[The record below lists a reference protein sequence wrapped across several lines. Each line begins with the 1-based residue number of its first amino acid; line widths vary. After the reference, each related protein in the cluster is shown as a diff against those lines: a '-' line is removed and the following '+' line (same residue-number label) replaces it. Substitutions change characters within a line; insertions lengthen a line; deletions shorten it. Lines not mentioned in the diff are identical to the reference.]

1 PFSYHSPAPS
11 ERIAVPLLT
20 LPRLKADELL
30 IAAAL
35 CAAPWLASA
44 QPVSGAAAPTS
55 VTLLVPAAQPGAPLP
70 RELGKPE
77 DDVEVTVDRYQIDG
91 LSAPTPEAVALLT
104 EATAPYV
111 GGKRSFED
119 LVNATAAVT
128 RVLQRDLG
136 YYVGFAY
143 LPEQA
148 AGTGVVHIQVLEGR
162 LDEVTLNWPQ
172 DAAAAP
178 PVRRDIVEAHL
189 SALRPGSILRVRD
202 VERVAFLI
210 NDLRGI
216 STRFEIGPGRELGTA
231 SLIVTPRAESRVI
244 TRVELDTLGSRY
256 TGRGRLGGVVGVAS
270 PTGRGDALSISSLTS
285 LTGGLGYGGISY
297 ALPVGTQGL
306 KLGASLARV
315 HYEIDEDDY
324 PQQLNG
330 HAVAGGLT
338 ALYPMVRTRNLNVFG
353 QAGFEDKRFTD
364 RQDGVPARRK
374 RSHDWQFSLLGDFR
388 DQAFG
393 GAINT
398 FEVNWL
404 QGRMRYED
412 GEAPAG
418 LKRNFGKATLAYS
431 RLQNLVSNR
440 LQFYGR
446 YKAQLS
452 GTSLDASERFAV
464 GGPSSVRAF
473 APGEASADTGHVLTG
488 ELRFLPPE
496 AWFGRVSRELVFTA
510 FYDWGHAKFSHDADL
525 QVAGRDNTATLSA
538 HGLGVIWE
546 RPNDMAFRLNLAWR
560 GAGDA
565 VADPIDHSF
574 RANAVLSKTF

>member
-1 PFSYHSPAPS
+1 M
-11 ERIAVPLLT
+11 PLLT
-20 LPRLKADELL
+20 LPRLKADKLL
-30 IAAAL
+30 IAAL
-35 CAAPWLASA
+35 CAAPWMASA
-44 QPVSGAAAPTS
+44 QPAAGSAASVLPTL
-55 VTLLVPAAQPGAPLP
+55 TAPAAQPGTPLP

-77 DDVEVTVDRYQIDG
+77 DDVELDVNRYQIDG

-104 EATAPYV
+104 QATAPYV
-111 GGKRSFED
+111 GPKRSFED

-148 AGTGVVHIQVLEGR
+148 TGTGVVHIQVLEGR
-162 LDEVTLNWPQ
+162 LDEVTLKWPEGESS
-172 DAAAAP
+172 AP
-178 PVRRDIVEAHL
+178 PVRREVVEGYLA
-189 SALRPGSILRVRD
+189 ALRPGSILRVRD

-216 STRFEIGPGRELGTA
+216 STRFEIGPGREAGTA
-231 SLIVTPRAESRVI
+231 SLIVTPRAEARVS
-244 TRVELDTLGSRY
+244 TRIELDTLGSRY
-256 TGRGRLGGVVGVAS
+256 TGIGRIGGVVGVAS
-270 PTGRGDALSISSLTS
+270 PTGRGDAIVISSLTS
-285 LTGGLGYGGISY
+285 LTRGLGYGGISY
-297 ALPVGTQGL
+297 ALPVGTNGL

-324 PQQLNG
+324 PEQLNG

-338 ALYPMVRTRNLNVFG
+338 ALYPVVRTRNLNVFG
-353 QAGFEDKRFTD
+353 QVGFEDKRFTD

-388 DQAFG
+388 DRGLG

-412 GEAPAG
+412 GDAPVG
-418 LKRNFGKATLAYS
+418 LKRNFGKATLGYS

-446 YKAQLS
+446 YKGQIS

-496 AWFGRVSRELVFTA
+496 AWFGRFSRELVFTA
-510 FYDWGHAKFSHDADL
+510 FYDWGHAKFSHDPDL

-538 HGLGVIWE
+538 HGVGLIWE
-546 RPNDMAFRLNLAWR
+546 RPNDIAFRLNLAWR

-565 VADPIDHSF
+565 VADPIDHQF